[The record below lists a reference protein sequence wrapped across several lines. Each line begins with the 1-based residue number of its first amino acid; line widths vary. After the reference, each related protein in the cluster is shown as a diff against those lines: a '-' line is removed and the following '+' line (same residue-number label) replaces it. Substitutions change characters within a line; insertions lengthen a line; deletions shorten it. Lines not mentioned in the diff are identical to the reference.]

1 MIEIISIIFQL
12 FLFLFLTLFPINAHT
27 SPKLYKILGNSI
39 FFCIPSNIIILFCIF
54 LIFSFFSINL
64 NYILF
69 IIIILELILFIKYFD
84 KIKCEIFNKKNL
96 FLVFFFLL
104 FNFFLF
110 IDLAYN
116 LELGWDGLATWIFK
130 ANNFYI
136 GNNYFD
142 LFNQEIDFKQYPH
155 LGSYVWAFF
164 WKNSLIEYEYFGRL
178 FFKYMYVTSIFVIA
192 LSIKGLSN
200 IKTII
205 VIFFL
210 ILLSQD
216 YDNTLEG
223 YQDYIIFSLMIF
235 SGKLLQSITKKNTS
249 IIISFLFLLSVL
261 ILPWIKNE
269 GVFYTIF
276 LVILFS
282 FTNVLFKMKLLFSFL
297 SILNIAV
304 QTLIVKILYNA
315 KTAYQISFSNI
326 SIFFENF
333 NIYNFVTD
341 FLYISLY
348 LFHGF
353 AKYPISFLYLFG
365 IFFIFMYKK
374 INAENRLFIIFFALQ
389 MLFIFSVYLLTPENL
404 IWHLQTSI
412 KRLVLHTSGFYSF
425 IFIWIYNNERRSII

>member
-104 FNFFLF
+104 FNFYLF

-142 LFNQEIDFKQYPH
+142 LFNQEINFKQYPH

-164 WKNSLIEYEYFGRL
+164 LEKL
-178 FFKYMYVTSIFVIA
+178 F
-192 LSIKGLSN
+192 N
-200 IKTII
+200 
-205 VIFFL
+205 
-210 ILLSQD
+210 
-216 YDNTLEG
+216 
-223 YQDYIIFSLMIF
+223 
-235 SGKLLQSITKKNTS
+235 
-249 IIISFLFLLSVL
+249 
-261 ILPWIKNE
+261 
-269 GVFYTIF
+269 
-276 LVILFS
+276 
-282 FTNVLFKMKLLFSFL
+282 
-297 SILNIAV
+297 
-304 QTLIVKILYNA
+304 
-315 KTAYQISFSNI
+315 
-326 SIFFENF
+326 
-333 NIYNFVTD
+333 
-341 FLYISLY
+341 
-348 LFHGF
+348 
-353 AKYPISFLYLFG
+353 
-365 IFFIFMYKK
+365 
-374 INAENRLFIIFFALQ
+374 
-389 MLFIFSVYLLTPENL
+389 
-404 IWHLQTSI
+404 
-412 KRLVLHTSGFYSF
+412 
-425 IFIWIYNNERRSII
+425 